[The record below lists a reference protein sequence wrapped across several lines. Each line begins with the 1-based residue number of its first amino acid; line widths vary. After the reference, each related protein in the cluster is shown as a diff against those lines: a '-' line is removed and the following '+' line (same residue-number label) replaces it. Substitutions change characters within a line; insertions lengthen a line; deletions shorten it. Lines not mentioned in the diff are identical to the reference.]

1 MLREESDAELTLFAI
16 KQAEKLGAEYA
27 EARLQS
33 TTDTVCRLRN
43 GTPEPPA
50 MDDSRGIGV
59 RVLVGG
65 GLAFAASNNLNR
77 DNVKEIVG
85 EAVKRARASSILLPQ
100 KIVFSETKPAS
111 ANWKAEEKRRLEDVS
126 VEEIYQLLGEI
137 DSKIANGFDGV
148 SFPVRYNVLDKAVE
162 EKVFETSEGTHLSS
176 RVPRLAGFFVLTA
189 LSEGRT
195 VQRIYQ
201 VGETGGWEAKDRMEL
216 EESVAEE
223 AEIMAKVLK
232 TSTKP
237 PTDTVD
243 VVLSPELSGIAAHES
258 TGHPYEADRILGREA
273 AQAGE
278 SYLKA
283 KDVGKRIGSAEA
295 YVSDDPTLPHS
306 LGFYLYDEEGVKAV
320 KRQLLK
326 AGLVN
331 ELLQNRATGT
341 VFKVNSNASAR
352 AVQYNVEPI
361 IRMANTFVEPGDYS
375 FEELL
380 DGVKEGVYIKSF
392 TEWNI
397 DDKRMNARYV
407 GLEAYHI
414 QNGELKEMVRS
425 PVLEIS
431 TPKFW
436 GSVASRAKDLDFK
449 AATCGKGEPSQ
460 GAPVW
465 TGGPHMKLTGIRL
478 GAR

>member
-1 MLREESDAELTLFAI
+1 MLKEESDSELVAFSI
-16 KQAEKLGAEYA
+16 KHAQELGASYA
-27 EARLQS
+27 EARMQG
-33 TTDTVCRLRN
+33 TTDTVCRFRN
-43 GTPEPPA
+43 GTPEAPA
-50 MDDSRGIGV
+50 IVDSRGLGI
-59 RVLVGG
+59 RVLVDG
-65 GLAFAASNNLNR
+65 GLAFAATNNLNR
-77 DNVKEIVG
+77 NGVKELAE
-85 EAVKRARASSILLPQ
+85 EAVKRAKASSILLKQ
-100 KIVFSETKPAS
+100 KIALSRAEPQHAD
-111 ANWKAEEKRRLEDVS
+111 WKADEKQKMEDVT
-126 VEEIYQLLGEI
+126 VEDIYGLLNEI
-137 DSKIANGFDGV
+137 DSQISKGFDGV
-148 SFPVRYNVLDKAVE
+148 SFPVRYYALEKSIE
-162 EKVFETSEGTHLSS
+162 EKVFETSEGTRLSS
-176 RVPRLAGFFVLTA
+176 RIPRLGGFFVLTG
-189 LSEGRT
+189 LFEGKT

-201 VGETGGWEAKDRMEL
+201 VGQTGGWEAKDRMKLL
-216 EESVAEE
+216 EKVPGE
-223 AEIMAKVLK
+223 ARTISKVLP
-232 TSTKP
+232 SAGKP
-237 PTDTVD
+237 PSGVVD
-243 VVLSPELSGIAAHES
+243 VILSPELSGIAAHES

-278 SYLKA
+278 SYLKE
-283 KDVGKRIGSAEA
+283 KDVGVRIGSSEA

-306 LGFYLYDEEGVKAV
+306 MGFYLYDEEGVKAR

-331 ELLQNRATGT
+331 ELLQNRETGS
-341 VFKVNSNASAR
+341 VFNVPSNAASR
-352 AVQYNVEPI
+352 SVQYNREPI
-361 IRMANTFVEPGDYS
+361 IRMANTFVEPGDHS

-380 DGVKEGVYIKSF
+380 EGVKTGVYIKSF

-407 GLEAYHI
+407 GLEAYRI
-414 QNGELKEMVRS
+414 DNGEVKEMVRS

-436 GSVASRAKDLDFK
+436 GSVAARGKDLGFQ

>member
-1 MLREESDAELTLFAI
+1 MLRGESDAELVSYAV
-16 KQAEKLGAEYA
+16 KHAGELGAEYA
-27 EARLQS
+27 EARLQG
-33 TTDTVCRLRN
+33 TVDTVCRLRN

-50 MDDSRGIGV
+50 MEDSRGIGV

-65 GLAFAASNNLNR
+65 ALAFAASNNMNH
-77 DNVKEIVG
+77 DSVKEIVV
-85 EAVKRARASSILLPQ
+85 EAVKRARASNILLPH
-100 KIVFSETKPAS
+100 KIEFSHTKTES

-126 VEEIYQLLGEI
+126 VEEIYKLLSEI
-137 DSKIANGFDGV
+137 DAQVAKGFGSV
-148 SFPVRYNVLDKAVE
+148 SFPVRYQVLVKSIE

-189 LSEGRT
+189 LHEGKT

-201 VGETGGWEAKDRMEL
+201 VGETGGWEAKDRMKLL
-216 EESVAEE
+216 ERVPEQ

-232 TSTKP
+232 TSAKP
-237 PTDTVD
+237 PTGNVD
-243 VVLSPELSGIAAHES
+243 VILSPELSGIAAHES

-283 KDVGKRIGSAEA
+283 KDVGMRIGSAEA
-295 YVSDDPTLPHS
+295 FVSDDPTLPHS
-306 LGFYLYDEEGVKAV
+306 LGFYLYDEEGVQAR

-341 VFKVNSNASAR
+341 VFRVQSNAAAR
-352 AVQYNVEPI
+352 AVAYNYEPI
-361 IRMANTFVEPGDYS
+361 IRMANTFVEPGDYT

-380 DGVKEGVYIKSF
+380 EDVKEGVYIKSF

-397 DDKRMNARYV
+397 DDKRLNARYV

-414 QNGELKEMVRS
+414 EQGEMKEMVRS

-436 GSVASRAKDLDFK
+436 GSVAARSKDLDFQ

-465 TGGPHMKLTGIRL
+465 TGGPHMKLTNIRL

>member
-1 MLREESDAELTLFAI
+1 MLREESDADLVSYAI
-16 KQAEKLGAEYA
+16 KHAEEQGADYA

-33 TTDTVCRLRN
+33 TTDTVCRMRN

-50 MDDSRGIGV
+50 MDDSRGIGI

-65 GLAFAASNNLNR
+65 ALAFAASNNLTR
-77 DNVKEIVG
+77 DNIKEIVSV
-85 EAVKRARASSILLPQ
+85 AVNRARAAGILLPQ
-100 KIVFSETKPAS
+100 KISFSETNPVK
-111 ANWKAEEKRRLEDVS
+111 ANWSAEEKRRLEDVS
-126 VEEIYQLLGEI
+126 IEEVYKLLGEI

-148 SFPVRYNVLDKAVE
+148 TFPVRYHVLDKSVE
-162 EKVFETSEGTHLSS
+162 EKIFETSEGTHLSS

-201 VGETGGWEAKDRMEL
+201 VGETGGWESKDRMQL
-216 EESVAEE
+216 EDTVADE
-223 AEIMAKVLK
+223 ARIMAKVLK
-232 TSTKP
+232 TSAKP
-237 PTDTVD
+237 PSDTVD
-243 VVLSPELSGIAAHES
+243 VILSPELSGIAAHES

-283 KDVGKRIGSAEA
+283 KDVGRRIGSAEA
-295 YVSDDPTLPHS
+295 FVSDDPTLSHS
-306 LGFYLYDEEGVKAV
+306 LGFYLYDEEGVKGV

-326 AGLVN
+326 AGIVN
-331 ELLQNRATGT
+331 ELLQNRETGT
-341 VFKVNSNASAR
+341 VFKVPSNAAAR
-352 AVQYNVEPI
+352 AMQYNVEPI
-361 IRMANTFVEPGDYS
+361 IRMANTFVEPGDYT
-375 FEELL
+375 FDELL
-380 DGVKEGVYIKSF
+380 EGVKEGVYIKSF

-407 GLEAYHI
+407 GLEAYRI
-414 QNGELKEMVRS
+414 ENGELKGMVRS

-431 TPKFW
+431 TPRFW
-436 GSVASRAKDLDFK
+436 GSVAARAKDLDFK

>member
-1 MLREESDAELTLFAI
+1 MLREESDADLVSFAV
-16 KQAEKLGAEYA
+16 KHAGELGAEYA

-50 MDDSRGIGV
+50 TDDSRGIGV

-65 GLAFAASNNLNR
+65 GLAFAASNNLSR
-77 DNVKEIVG
+77 DNVKEIVA

-100 KIVFSETKPAS
+100 KIVFSETKPVT
-111 ANWKAEEKRRLEDVS
+111 ANWSAEEKWRLEDVS
-126 VEEIYQLLGEI
+126 IEEIYKLLGEI
-137 DSKIANGFDGV
+137 DAKIAKGFDGV
-148 SFPVRYNVLDKAVE
+148 SFPVRYHVLDKSVE

-189 LSEGRT
+189 LNEGRT

-201 VGETGGWEAKDRMEL
+201 IGETGGWEAKNRMDL
-216 EESVAEE
+216 ENSVGNE
-223 AEIMAKVLK
+223 AEVMAKVLK

-237 PTDTVD
+237 PSGTID
-243 VVLSPELSGIAAHES
+243 VILSPELSGIAAHES

-295 YVSDDPTLPHS
+295 FVSDDPTLPHS
-306 LGFYLYDEEGVKAV
+306 LGYYLYDEEGVKAE
-320 KRQLLK
+320 KRQLMK

-341 VFKVNSNASAR
+341 VFKVPSNAAAR

-361 IRMANTFVEPGDYS
+361 IRMANTFVEPGDHT
-375 FEELL
+375 FDELL
-380 DGVKEGVYIKSF
+380 EGVKEGVYIKSF

-407 GLEAYHI
+407 GLESYQI
-414 QNGELKEMVRS
+414 ENGELKGMVRS

-436 GSVASRAKDLDFK
+436 GSVTARAKDLDFK

-465 TGGPHMKLTGIRL
+465 TGGPHMKLSGIRL